1 MSNGAAEPHQP
12 VKGSNCDIR
21 SFFSRCSV
29 GPEKFPMPF
38 TERLFCIQML
48 QENIGMKAMCL
59 LGLGVCGAMLI
70 STGCRK
76 TNAVDK
82 MAFKS
87 AINNYYSTRQD
98 CVWPSAV
105 KFPVQADTSNY
116 EQTKGYD
123 ALTDAGFLIRKA
135 EEKKRFLIG
144 SKQVNDYD
152 VSDKGRSN
160 WTVDQTQPGYGNF
173 CFGHREVTTI
183 DGFTPADVPDATQY
197 TVSYHYDVANVPG
210 WASTVE
216 MKTAFPKVALATSG
230 QQTAVANV
238 VKSDSGWQ
246 VNSVTPAD

>member
-1 MSNGAAEPHQP
+1 
-12 VKGSNCDIR
+12 
-21 SFFSRCSV
+21 
-29 GPEKFPMPF
+29 
-38 TERLFCIQML
+38 
-48 QENIGMKAMCL
+48 MKAISL
-59 LGLGVCGAMLI
+59 LGVGICSAALI
-70 STGCRK
+70 AAGCRK
-76 TNAVDK
+76 TNFVDK

-98 CVWPSAV
+98 CVWASPV

-123 ALTDAGFLIRKA
+123 ALTDAGFLVRKA
-135 EEKKRFLIG
+135 AEKKRFLIG

-152 VSDKGRSN
+152 LSDKGRSS
-160 WTVDQTQPGYGNF
+160 WTAEQTQPGYGNF
-173 CFGHREVTTI
+173 CFGRREVTTI
-183 DGFTPADVPDATQY
+183 DGFSPADVSDATQY
-197 TVSYHYDVANVPG
+197 SVSYHYDVAGVPG

-216 MKTAFPKVALATSG
+216 MKTAFPRVATDMSG